1 MEESFKVDNVRTYP
15 GFEDALVASVL
26 RHYDD
31 IRRYM
36 VFRAVLL
43 PDTDDVSVQ
52 EKYVRGQLDC
62 LSEYIG
68 RLDEFDDIRREVEA
82 AVGYQR

>member
-1 MEESFKVDNVRTYP
+1 MGFDVDNVRSYE
-15 GFEDALVASVL
+15 GFEDVLVAAVL

-36 VFRAVLL
+36 VFRAILL

-52 EKYVRGQLDC
+52 EEYVRGQLDE

-68 RLDEFDDIRREVEA
+68 RLDEFDDIRLEVEA
-82 AVGYQR
+82 DVGYQR

>member
-1 MEESFKVDNVRTYP
+1 MGFDVDNVRSYS
-15 GFEDALVASVL
+15 GFEDALVAAVL

-43 PDTDDVSVQ
+43 PDTSSVSVR
-52 EKYVRGQLDC
+52 EEYIRGQLGE

-68 RLDEFDDIRREVEA
+68 RLDEFDDIRREVED

>member
-1 MEESFKVDNVRTYP
+1 MAKIADDIHTYQ
-15 GFEDALVASVL
+15 GFEDALVAAVL

-36 VFRAVLL
+36 MFRAILL

-52 EKYVRGQLDC
+52 EEYVRGQLDEI
-62 LSEYIG
+62 SEYIG
-68 RLDEFDDIRREVEA
+68 RLDEFDDIRLEVEA

>member
-1 MEESFKVDNVRTYP
+1 MEKIADDIHTYP
-15 GFEDALVASVL
+15 GFEDALVAAVL

-52 EKYVRGQLDC
+52 EEYVRGQLDC

-68 RLDEFDDIRREVEA
+68 RLDEFDDIRLEVEA
-82 AVGYQR
+82 DIGYQR

>member
-1 MEESFKVDNVRTYP
+1 MGFDVDDIHTYE
-15 GFEDALVASVL
+15 GFEDALVEAVL

-52 EKYVRGQLDC
+52 EKYVRGQLDE

>member
-1 MEESFKVDNVRTYP
+1 MEKIADDIHTYE
-15 GFEDALVASVL
+15 GFEDALVAAIL

-36 VFRAVLL
+36 MFRAILL

-52 EKYVRGQLDC
+52 EEYIRGQLDEI
-62 LSEYIG
+62 SEYIG

>member
-1 MEESFKVDNVRTYP
+1 MEKIADDIHTYE
-15 GFEDALVASVL
+15 GFEDALVAAVL

-36 VFRAVLL
+36 MFRAILL

-52 EKYVRGQLDC
+52 EEYVRGQLDE

>member
-1 MEESFKVDNVRTYP
+1 MEKIADDIHTYE
-15 GFEDALVASVL
+15 GFEDALVAAVL

-36 VFRAVLL
+36 MFRAILL

-52 EKYVRGQLDC
+52 EEYVRGQLDE

-68 RLDEFDDIRREVEA
+68 RLDEFDDIRLEVEA
-82 AVGYQR
+82 DVGYQR

>member
-1 MEESFKVDNVRTYP
+1 MEKIVDDIHTYE

-36 VFRAVLL
+36 LFRAVLL

-52 EKYVRGQLDC
+52 EEYVRGQLDEI
-62 LSEYIG
+62 SEYIG

-82 AVGYQR
+82 VVGYQR

>member
-1 MEESFKVDNVRTYP
+1 MGFDVDNVRSYS
-15 GFEDALVASVL
+15 GFEDALVAAVL

-43 PDTDDVSVQ
+43 PDTSSVSVR
-52 EKYVRGQLDC
+52 EEYIRGQLDEI
-62 LSEYIG
+62 SEYIG